1 MSFPEPKMK
10 AGWLDEEREV
20 VSGPTSSTD
29 RHLREVEDD
38 RRDYLSSQ
46 SIPPVV
52 PPSLSA
58 SSMRFKQEPGALVS
72 DRTRANASVEL
83 TRSLW
88 ALELA
93 MGHQRYSILQHGES
107 SGSRAQWK
115 TLAILCGPYE
125 VESMRA
131 VDALRALGK
140 EELVGALGGGYSEM
154 RSKLIA
160 ALWSSKSSRVRQK
173 ICYLV
178 QEFASGPDRSF
189 IEEMMI
195 ACEDESPAVRAA
207 AISCL
212 NSLLSHEG
220 AGDFLPQVLPLIKKR
235 VRDDSAEVKKAALM
249 ALSNL
254 AKARDVSTL
263 MLLVES
269 VENVNAEVSST
280 AQSSLL
286 QIMKKD
292 AVEYSRIEMKMSLIT
307 FVKSLAH
314 TYRNDMLARFENA
327 FGEFD
332 INGERV
338 TDPER
343 VRTTLEGAIG
353 NNIHQL
359 AALSDLL
366 SEPNENMSWEKFRGC
381 LEVDEAVDW
390 HPPLRV
396 PSLFRLLW
404 LWISWFGLHDIQSR
418 CDLRLPDGRTK
429 LFALVE
435 DMLVLK
441 DGDREARQ
449 DVLFDFLGRPLVYRS
464 EDSWAWA
471 NRRNWLYQ
479 GPYNY
484 YDAATGEPILSSDFS
499 FSKFFA
505 IRREGDELEMIDRRT
520 DERIFAFWKPLF
532 LECVKGSCD
541 LTYAMKFGA
550 VKMCEATEEEEDQTW
565 STCDMAMSDMEDSIG
580 SSTREL
586 CDSELMGVKYR
597 AAHLDCSCWFQTRTR
612 IARAQDKLIRE
623 LLERVGSENAT
634 MRLSCSKVLEQ
645 TDKDIQQ
652 KMVAGLFKRLKAET
666 TTSHFDIMSLLVR
679 FASDT
684 SQKEDIILRALEM
697 TRQELKHV
705 RVAGLELLASLCEPK
720 DTRLNE
726 LISQM
731 SCDDDYAVRAIAFRL
746 NH

>member
-1 MSFPEPKMK
+1 
-10 AGWLDEEREV
+10 
-20 VSGPTSSTD
+20 
-29 RHLREVEDD
+29 
-38 RRDYLSSQ
+38 
-46 SIPPVV
+46 
-52 PPSLSA
+52 
-58 SSMRFKQEPGALVS
+58 
-72 DRTRANASVEL
+72 
-83 TRSLW
+83 
-88 ALELA
+88 
-93 MGHQRYSILQHGES
+93 
-107 SGSRAQWK
+107 
-115 TLAILCGPYE
+115 
-125 VESMRA
+125 
-131 VDALRALGK
+131 
-140 EELVGALGGGYSEM
+140 
-154 RSKLIA
+154 
-160 ALWSSKSSRVRQK
+160 
-173 ICYLV
+173 
-178 QEFASGPDRSF
+178 
-189 IEEMMI
+189 
-195 ACEDESPAVRAA
+195 
-207 AISCL
+207 
-212 NSLLSHEG
+212 
-220 AGDFLPQVLPLIKKR
+220 
-235 VRDDSAEVKKAALM
+235 
-249 ALSNL
+249 
-254 AKARDVSTL
+254 
-263 MLLVES
+263 
-269 VENVNAEVSST
+269 
-280 AQSSLL
+280 
-286 QIMKKD
+286 
-292 AVEYSRIEMKMSLIT
+292 
-307 FVKSLAH
+307 
-314 TYRNDMLARFENA
+314 MLARFENA

-404 LWISWFGLHDIQSR
+404 LMRTQDCQCSIQRVACCIEPKVDGEQQGGKDIACQALKLWISWFGLHDIQSR

-532 LECVKGSCD
+532 LECVKSEVDSTEAEAEFTVDVERDMSRVDFSQSTFFVYLWLRTTESGKQLIQLQGSCD